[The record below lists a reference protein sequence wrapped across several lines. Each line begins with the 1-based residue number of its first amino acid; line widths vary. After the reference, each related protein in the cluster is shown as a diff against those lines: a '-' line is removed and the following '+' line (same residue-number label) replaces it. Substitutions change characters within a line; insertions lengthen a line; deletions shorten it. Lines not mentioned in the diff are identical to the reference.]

1 MSLLSVSFSARVRP
15 VVGADGFALSPA
27 VSLAWWTAEPVTA
40 VFAPFVE
47 LVKSWDLPGWL
58 VHWGHPGNMVRLCA
72 LPVPCSQ
79 MTFLQFLHECR
90 ERENYVAAGAT
101 M

>member
-1 MSLLSVSFSARVRP
+1 

-58 VHWGHPGNMVRLCA
+58 VHWGHPGNMV
-72 LPVPCSQ
+72 
-79 MTFLQFLHECR
+79 TFLQFLRVWR
-90 ERENYVAAGAT
+90 EKIMWLPEQPCS
-101 M
+101 

>member
-1 MSLLSVSFSARVRP
+1 LLSVSFSARVRP

-58 VHWGHPGNMVRLCA
+58 VHWGHPGNMVRLRLYA
-72 LPVPCSQ
+72 PPVPCSQ
-79 MTFLQFLHECR
+79 MTFLQFLRVWR
-90 ERENYVAAGAT
+90 EKIMWLPEQPCS
-101 M
+101 